1 LAGSASEYYAIGD
14 LINYLPAWA
23 WIFVLAGL
31 LFAIL
36 RRQTGILLVGLWW
49 LLILLV
55 ANPQWFNLPGA
66 GILTSF
72 AVMIAA
78 FFPAALIIGATFGQL
93 LDLIVSLKWWKDLP
107 ARTSMMLHEIILPVL
122 LFISIL
128 VIGLVSTRARLGD
141 INLAQGALA
150 VRPDLRAAQ
159 WIKQNLPENARFLVN
174 SFFAYEDTAIV
185 GSDGGWWLPLIA
197 GRQTSLPPL
206 TYLSEK
212 SPRPDYQAWINGL
225 TADIQNKG
233 LNDLQVLQELAA
245 RGIEYIYIGQQQG
258 LVNTTEPLIQLD
270 TLINNPRFEPVYHQD
285 RVWIFKIIE

>member
-1 LAGSASEYYAIGD
+1 
-14 LINYLPAWA
+14 
-23 WIFVLAGL
+23 
-31 LFAIL
+31 
-36 RRQTGILLVGLWW
+36 
-49 LLILLV
+49 
-55 ANPQWFNLPGA
+55 
-66 GILTSF
+66 
-72 AVMIAA
+72 
-78 FFPAALIIGATFGQL
+78 
-93 LDLIVSLKWWKDLP
+93 LIVSLKWWKDLP
-107 ARTSMMLHEIILPVL
+107 ARTSMMLREIILPVL

-128 VIGLVSTRARLGD
+128 VIGLISIRARLGD

-185 GSDGGWWLPLIA
+185 GYDGGWWLPLIA